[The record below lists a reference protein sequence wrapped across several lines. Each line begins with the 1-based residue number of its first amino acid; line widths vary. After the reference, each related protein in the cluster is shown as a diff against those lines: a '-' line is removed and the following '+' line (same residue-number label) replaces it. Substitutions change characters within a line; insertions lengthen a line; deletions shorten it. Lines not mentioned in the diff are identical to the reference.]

1 MKGDKYND
9 DAIFEAIVSTSSIGA
24 AAEKVGCH
32 AAVIYRRLQRPE
44 FRQRVETYRAAA
56 LSSMLD
62 ELQAARLASFRLLL
76 DVLESDFEDTNTRL
90 RAAALI
96 LQHTKALDNIGTDTK
111 EGDVI

>member
-1 MKGDKYND
+1 MKDRYSD
-9 DAIFEAIVSTSSIGA
+9 DIIFEALVSSPTIPA
-24 AAEKVGCH
+24 AAEKVGCNVS
-32 AAVIYRRLQRPE
+32 AIYRRLQRPA
-44 FRQRVETYRAAA
+44 FRQRVAAYRVQA
-56 LSSMLD
+56 LSDMLE